1 MTCTCK
7 TIYNKNA
14 IDRLHHEA
22 YDSTAADPKYL
33 IYIRGNKVNPLGVL
47 DRLMEYG
54 GKSGDYTTADLMTSS
69 NLFYIDYKKNN
80 VITFERDNTM
90 LAEAIISCWEEI
102 YPGTNLDHKPEDW
115 EGAIIDYPA
124 AELYEK
130 GKDETTNTEIHIVGK
145 LKVLRDI
152 YRKGWIPTGN
162 DPFFYI
168 AYRNGELDKGKSSS
182 WSRFLSF
189 QDAETRD
196 KFYDNYSD
204 MIDEVATY
212 I

>member
-14 IDRLHHEA
+14 IDRLHPEA
-22 YDSTAADPKYL
+22 SDSTAADPKYL

-102 YPGTNLDHKPEDW
+102 YPSTNLDHKPEDW

-152 YRKGWIPTGN
+152 YRKGWIPNGN

>member
-7 TIYNKNA
+7 TIYNKNG
-14 IDRLHHEA
+14 INRLHPEA
-22 YDSTAADPKYL
+22 SDSTKDNPKYL
-33 IYIRGNKVNPLGVL
+33 VYIRGNKVNPLGVL
-47 DRLMEYG
+47 DRLMEFG
-54 GKSGDYTTADLMTSS
+54 GRFGDYTTADLMTSS
-69 NLFYIDYKKNN
+69 NLFYIDYKNNN

-90 LAEAIISCWEEI
+90 VAEAILNCWEEL
-102 YPGTNLDHKPEDW
+102 YPGTNLNHKPEDW

-124 AELYEK
+124 AELFEAGEDEK
-130 GKDETTNTEIHIVGK
+130 TNEEIHIIGK

-152 YRKGWIPTGN
+152 YRKGWLPTQN

-168 AYRNGELDKGKSSS
+168 AFRNGELDKGKPSS

-196 KFYDNYSD
+196 TFYDNYKS
-204 MIDEVATY
+204 MILDVAKY

>member
-14 IDRLHHEA
+14 IDRLHPEA
-22 YDSTAADPKYL
+22 SDSTAADPKYL

-102 YPGTNLDHKPEDW
+102 YPSTNLDHKPEDW

-124 AELYEK
+124 AE
-130 GKDETTNTEIHIVGK
+130 
-145 LKVLRDI
+145 
-152 YRKGWIPTGN
+152 
-162 DPFFYI
+162 
-168 AYRNGELDKGKSSS
+168 
-182 WSRFLSF
+182 
-189 QDAETRD
+189 
-196 KFYDNYSD
+196 
-204 MIDEVATY
+204 
-212 I
+212 

>member
-14 IDRLHHEA
+14 IDRLHPEA
-22 YDSTAADPKYL
+22 SDSTTADPKYL

-102 YPGTNLDHKPEDW
+102 YPSTNLDHKPEDW

-152 YRKGWIPTGN
+152 YRKGWIPNGN

>member
-7 TIYNKNA
+7 TIYNKNG
-14 IDRLHHEA
+14 INRLHPEA
-22 YDSTAADPKYL
+22 SDSTKDNPKYL
-33 IYIRGNKVNPLGVL
+33 VYIRGNKVNPLGVL
-47 DRLMEYG
+47 DRLMEFG
-54 GKSGDYTTADLMTSS
+54 GRSGDYTTADLMTSS
-69 NLFYIDYKKNN
+69 NLFYIDYKNNN

-90 LAEAIISCWEEI
+90 VAEAILSCWEEL
-102 YPGTNLDHKPEDW
+102 YPGTNLNHKPEDW

-124 AELYEK
+124 AELFEA
-130 GKDETTNTEIHIVGK
+130 GEDETTNEEIHIIGK

-152 YRKGWIPTGN
+152 YRKGWLPTQA
-162 DPFFYI
+162 DSFFYI
-168 AYRNGELDKGKSSS
+168 AFRNGELDKGKSSS

-196 KFYDNYSD
+196 TFYDNYKD
-204 MIDEVATY
+204 MILDVATY

>member
-14 IDRLHHEA
+14 IDRLHPEA
-22 YDSTAADPKYL
+22 SDSTAADPKYL

-102 YPGTNLDHKPEDW
+102 YPSANLDHKPEDW

-124 AELYEK
+124 AELYEE
-130 GKDETTNTEIHIVGK
+130 GKDETTNTEIYIVGK

-162 DPFFYI
+162 DSFFYI

-196 KFYDNYSD
+196 KFYDNYSN